1 MSLLRIIFFGTPDA
15 ARYVLEELF
24 RAGIVPNMII
34 ASPDEPKGRGLE
46 IAPPPVKVYA
56 EQKGIP
62 VFQPKRLDDESIA
75 TIAEEKPD
83 IFIIAAYGKILPQA
97 LLAVPR
103 RGAINIHPSLLPKY
117 RGASPVRDAIL
128 SGEGETGVSIMQI
141 DEKMDHG
148 PIIAQKKVDIH
159 DVPKARTLEERLMRT
174 GGRMIVNILPDFLK
188 GNIKPIPQDH
198 AKATFTRKWK
208 KEDGLVDI
216 LGDPIAALRRIRAC
230 DGWPG
235 AYFFAGRND
244 PKAPMG
250 ALTSKKIRVNIAD
263 AHITDGKLV
272 LDLVIPEGKREMP
285 YADFLR
291 GFVNA

>member
-83 IFIIAAYGKILPQA
+83 IFIIAAYGKILPQD

-117 RGASPVRDAIL
+117 RGVSPVRDAIL